1 MATPTREQLAAAGG
15 LLIRAQIRFDE
26 AAAASGRQDVARN
39 EFDVDFDDDVDGIVT
54 GIFDVADAFGLA
66 TTGLQREATKAEQA
80 ARVESVVTA
89 LQNDEI
95 PNVPEAT
102 RLTNL
107 YSERNTSVPGERLG
121 AREAEA
127 MRDALIAGRAFL
139 AAVRVYLSKHNI
151 DV

>member
-26 AAAASGRQDVARN
+26 AAAASGRQDVARS
-39 EFDVDFDDDVDGIVT
+39 EFDVDFDDDFDGIVT
-54 GIFDVADAFGLA
+54 GIFDVADAFGIA
-66 TTGLQREATKAEQA
+66 TASLQRGITESEQA

-95 PNVPEAT
+95 PNTPDAT
-102 RLTNL
+102 RLTRL
-107 YSERNTSVPGERLG
+107 HSMRDTPGRGESLG
-121 AREAEA
+121 VRGAEA

-139 AAVRVYLSKHNI
+139 SAVRAYLSKHAI